1 VVAQGPPSVVTLPSV
16 SGDAIVGSVLIADP
30 GTWSDPA
37 ATFSYAWLRCRGNGR
52 GSCMT
57 IEGADGTTYTLVT
70 DDLHFLLR
78 VEVTAANAGGTAT
91 ALSTPTA
98 PVESAA
104 ETSSAVDT
112 TPLGTG

>member
-1 VVAQGPPSVVTLPSV
+1 LT
-16 SGDAIVGSVLIADP
+16 ADP

-37 ATFSYAWLRCRGNGR
+37 ATFTYGWLRCHGNGS
-52 GSCMT
+52 GSCTT
-57 IEGADGTTYTLVT
+57 IEGADGTTYTIVT

-78 VEVTAANAGGTAT
+78 VEVTAANAAGTAT
-91 ALSTPTA
+91 ALSAPTA

-112 TPLGTG
+112 TPPAG

>member
-1 VVAQGPPSVVTLPSV
+1 MAALAPPSVVTLPSV

-78 VEVTAANAGGTAT
+78 VEVTAANAGGNGDG
-91 ALSTPTA
+91 
-98 PVESAA
+98 
-104 ETSSAVDT
+104 AVDADR
-112 TPLGTG
+112 PGRVCGGDLIRR